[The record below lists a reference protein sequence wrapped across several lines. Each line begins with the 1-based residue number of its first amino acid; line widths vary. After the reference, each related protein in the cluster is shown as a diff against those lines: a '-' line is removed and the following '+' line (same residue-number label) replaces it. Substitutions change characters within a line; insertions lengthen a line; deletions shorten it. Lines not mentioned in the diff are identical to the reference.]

1 MQVILSKSCK
11 INQLSSW
18 IIVPLEKISINSY
31 TGSLTFNSKMV
42 GKVIWVGIWLIK
54 LNINTWHLFFFPY
67 PATHSKLAIIAIPAP
82 GSPQDF
88 ALVSIWK
95 TFISIGGLRIPVL
108 PKLLL
113 FYLLSPVN
121 GHLSPLLSTAT
132 INEQKRNHTKEAKS
146 GWFSN
151 SRWILIW
158 LAKNYFFFFL
168 L

>member
-1 MQVILSKSCK
+1 MTSV
-11 INQLSSW
+11 
-18 IIVPLEKISINSY
+18 
-31 TGSLTFNSKMV
+31 
-42 GKVIWVGIWLIK
+42 
-54 LNINTWHLFFFPY
+54 FFPF

-95 TFISIGGLRIPVL
+95 TFISIGGLGIPVL

-113 FYLLSPVN
+113 YYLLSPVN

-132 INEQKRNHTKEAKS
+132 INEQKRNYTKEAKS

-158 LAKNYFFFFL
+158 LGKKLLFFFFFPL
-168 L
+168 NCILVAAMQFLFLFDSEWIAIIKFLIKEVKDLIWWLKTSYIKISADN